1 MIPRE
6 KLGHFFFGHLT
17 DLAAPFFVCAALF
30 TDSYFLETYQFKSE
44 ASNIFVYKIKNDEDE
59 TADMSC
65 GELSLL
71 DNRHLPFP
79 RLSWIT
85 ELRDTEIRSGMLS
98 ELFYAPVSRDKV
110 SRITRNTARVS

>member
-1 MIPRE
+1 VP
-6 KLGHFFFGHLT
+6 
-17 DLAAPFFVCAALF
+17 ALF

-44 ASNIFVYKIKNDEDE
+44 ASNIFVYKIKNDEEE

-71 DNRHLPFP
+71 DNRQLPFP

-85 ELRDTEIRSGMLS
+85 ELPDTEIRSGMLS